1 MAAQG
6 AAEDERGTCESQRSK
21 ARAGQGGSSMD
32 AWTWTAAEQ
41 HGISQWG
48 VPLGLAAPRRVIACD
63 APPARRGAA
72 GRGSGISSRAVVAA
86 PTRARRRPPTVDL
99 AARRRRHG
107 RAGGACLS
115 TGRGAT
121 PLSGRAEPGGP
132 AHRQC
137 AVSRA
142 RSGCGG
148 CEGIGE
154 GEAKQLAN
162 SQCGVESRKRRCA
175 DGGHVGSA
183 STVQK
188 LLVTCWV

>member
-1 MAAQG
+1 MDMDGCG
-6 AAEDERGTCESQRSK
+6 AAWHKPVGCALR
-21 ARAGQGGSSMD
+21 
-32 AWTWTAAEQ
+32 
-41 HGISQWG
+41 
-48 VPLGLAAPRRVIACD
+48 LGRTEACD
-63 APPARRGAA
+63 RLRRAPG
-72 GRGSGISSRAVVAA
+72 
-86 PTRARRRPPTVDL
+86 
-99 AARRRRHG
+99 AARRRGARLWDKQSG
-107 RAGGACLS
+107 RGGCPHPGTAKAADRRSSREAAPPWAGRRSLLVHI
-115 TGRGAT
+115 GRGAT